1 MKVVTE
7 RGRAAKQYAGGE
19 GVAVG
24 EEKRARGR
32 RRGEGTWR
40 LLHGA
45 AGWRLKSEGEM
56 TNAI

>member
-1 MKVVTE
+1 MTMVTE

-24 EEKRARGR
+24 EERRALGR
-32 RRGEGTWR
+32 RRGDETWR

-45 AGWRLKSEGEM
+45 AGWRLKSEAERRNGV
-56 TNAI
+56 